1 MKGAPPDMD
10 VQRWNANKGKLL
22 QDLDDA
28 GRLWSWESLSED
40 GKKILGGGGGADMEV
55 QRWNPNM
62 ENLLKIWKRIALKRG
77 EGGAGMEVQRWNA
90 NHQKI

>member
-40 GKKILGGGGGADMEV
+40 GKKILGGGGGGEA
-55 QRWNPNM
+55 
-62 ENLLKIWKRIALKRG
+62 IWKFKDGTQIWKTS
-77 EGGAGMEVQRWNA
+77 
-90 NHQKI
+90 